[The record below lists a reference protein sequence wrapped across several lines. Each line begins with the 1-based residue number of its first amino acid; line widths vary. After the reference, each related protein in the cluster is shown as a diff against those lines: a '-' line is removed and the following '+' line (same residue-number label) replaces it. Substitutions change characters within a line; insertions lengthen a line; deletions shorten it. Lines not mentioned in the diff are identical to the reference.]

1 MMDYKPEQEDTVD
14 LEQLRTR
21 LRKMSDAALLHWG
34 RCGVRLCSAEFNR
47 GKPPR
52 QVFVIQLEK
61 ARAEWRRRKEM
72 SGAS

>member
-34 RCGVRLCSAEFNR
+34 AAASASVQRSSIAANR
-47 GKPPR
+47 HGR
-52 QVFVIQLEK
+52 F
-61 ARAEWRRRKEM
+61 
-72 SGAS
+72 S